1 MSIFILTW
9 AGEDQLKNQSQWRLT
24 NEAGEIVR
32 QVIAANFEDAEEKI
46 RRFIPAGSL
55 VKHQWRV
62 Q

>member
-32 QVIAANFEDAEEKI
+32 QVIAANFEDADEKI
-46 RRFIPAGSL
+46 RRSIPAGSL
-55 VKHQWRV
+55 VKHQWGV